1 MDSQVGDCDS
11 QYLFF
16 SHYRIITV
24 DTDRT
29 VFVLINDV
37 YGAPL
42 HEVDCSNMATTVTDL
57 SPAQ

>member
-1 MDSQVGDCDS
+1 MIRSTW
-11 QYLFF
+11 FF

-42 HEVDCSNMATTVTDL
+42 HEVDCSKMATTVTDL